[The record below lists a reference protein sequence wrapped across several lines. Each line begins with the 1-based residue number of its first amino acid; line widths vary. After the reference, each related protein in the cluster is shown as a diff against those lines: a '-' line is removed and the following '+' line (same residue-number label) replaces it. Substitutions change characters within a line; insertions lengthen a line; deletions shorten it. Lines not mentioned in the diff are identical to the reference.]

1 MSPKRI
7 ATFRTTGGLLDVF
20 FFFGPDPMSVAK
32 QYLRLVGFPSL
43 PSVLLLT
50 NGISRPIVYSLD
62 GGIYNSKTLDIQ
74 TNAEG
79 RKPAQL
85 YDLAHPRGAYSFHEL
100 LSDQELEYAVDY
112 QGTLVLQ
119 RPECVIDGNASAHML
134 NVSTYSNL
142 RNAYETIL
150 AKTMYRSISKNS
162 GVLAQLL
169 VRSTF
174 PGAGRWSGYWNPER
188 NPYKRSVQDK
198 EDFTIQLCFQRD
210 SAPGISGQRRTG
222 CWRLVPAAAEGAS
235 LLIAEGVNHD
245 ATSPF
250 LITVS

>member
-1 MSPKRI
+1 MGTI
-7 ATFRTTGGLLDVF
+7 DDVSSANQI
-20 FFFGPDPMSVAK
+20 GVHVAK
-32 QYLRLVGFPSL
+32 L
-43 PSVLLLT
+43 
-50 NGISRPIVYSLD
+50 
-62 GGIYNSKTLDIQ
+62 

-188 NPYKRSVQDK
+188 NPYKRSVQDMLLHN
-198 EDFTIQLCFQRD
+198 IMGMPALRD
-210 SAPGISGQRRTG
+210 GRLQPARCGRCRGAP
-222 CWRLVPAAAEGAS
+222 RLQ
-235 LLIAEGVNHD
+235 
-245 ATSPF
+245 
-250 LITVS
+250 